1 MDDLRD
7 RLAHLAQQAAQRA
20 QAPGATLTLRRARA
34 RRRWAA
40 GVGLCLLLLGLA
52 GVTSRLVADR
62 KVVNLPA
69 GSATTVPGTTT
80 LPGATPRQAAPLW
93 TAKAATPATV
103 RQQAYQHQAAGD
115 VVVVATGVERSGRVG
130 AYDARTGRLRWTRH
144 TGGVSIM
151 AVGERHVIVA
161 PQYGALIALD
171 LATGEERW
179 RFPLSPRQSSEHGT
193 IVGDSLYIG
202 TSFPGEGAV
211 DAPVVYSLELATGG
225 QRWRAVLD
233 SGTDLEWG
241 APVVENG
248 LVLVADTLSHSGSAP
263 ASHLHA
269 LDAGTGQGRW
279 KADLHSNQQ
288 GFHNQRPI
296 VAGGTVVVM
305 MNTSGTLLGL
315 AADSGRELWR
325 QRLGEKL
332 RLLVGVKAGLIVA
345 ALEGGLVAFEVES
358 GDRRWE
364 APVPRGRW
372 ATEPWAVLAEGT
384 VYVAAGGHV
393 GAFSVATG
401 AVRWRAATGQAIGP
415 PVTAGAR
422 LYVATGDRLV
432 ALDAISGRA
441 AWVSANLEIAI
452 PPVATQR
459 GVAIT
464 TRDGALLGFAP

>member
-52 GVTSRLVADR
+52 GVTSRLVADG
-62 KVVNLPA
+62 KVVNLPP
-69 GSATTVPGTTT
+69 GVATTVPRTTT

-93 TAKAATPATV
+93 TAEAATPATV

-115 VVVVATGVERSGRVG
+115 MVVVATGVERSGRVG
-130 AYDARTGRLRWTRH
+130 AYDARTGRLRWTRQ

-211 DAPVVYSLELATGG
+211 DAPVVYSLELATGS

-248 LVLVADTLSHSGSAP
+248 LVLVADTVSHPGSAP

-288 GFHNQRPI
+288 GFHDQRPI
-296 VAGGTVVVM
+296 VAGGTVVV

-332 RLLVGVKAGLIVA
+332 RLLVGVRAGLIVA
-345 ALEGGLVAFEVES
+345 ALEGGLAAFEVES

-364 APVPRGRW
+364 APFPGGRW

-384 VYVAAGGHV
+384 VYVAAGGQV
-393 GAFSVATG
+393 GAFSTSTG

-432 ALDAISGRA
+432 ALDATSGRA
-441 AWVSANLEIAI
+441 AWVSANLEIMI
-452 PPVATQR
+452 SPVATQR